1 MYKLIASIKK
11 EVLVL
16 IRDWAGLGL
25 IFLMPVALVLV
36 MTLIQDAS
44 FRKLDETKITLLYLD
59 EDQDTL
65 GILVKEGLEKT
76 GYFELVTDI
85 KGKKPDEKTLSKQV
99 VDGNFQMG
107 VVVSAG
113 STEAIRVRGYKLVQ
127 QTLLRSEPVE
137 PDAYPDTNHIARI
150 IIYFDPAIKMSFK
163 VTVRNALENFTSKI
177 EAGILF
183 QALSAEL
190 ANYLPEP
197 PAPLSDP
204 GGGII
209 YEEIY
214 AADEYSQII
223 PNSVQHNVPAWTI
236 FAMFFI
242 IIPLTGN
249 LIREKE
255 SGLATRLQ
263 LMPGSRFQSL
273 GAKIA
278 VYTAVGLLQFLIILL
293 IAKLVFPLFHLP
305 SLALGPEK
313 TALLM
318 MALATTLAAT
328 GYSVLVGTVARTH
341 DQAAVFGMV
350 SVIILAAIGG
360 IWVPVFMMPNLMQ
373 SLSIISP
380 LNWSLDGFYDI
391 LLRGGGLRDVAGK
404 FCALIAFFA
413 VNLGVAIW
421 ARGKRR

>member
-1 MYKLIASIKK
+1 MNRLLASIKK
-11 EVLVL
+11 EILILV
-16 IRDWAGLGL
+16 RDLAGLGL

-59 EDQDTL
+59 EDRDTL
-65 GILVKEGLEKT
+65 GIQVKQGLENA
-76 GYFELVTDI
+76 GYFELVTDL
-85 KGKKPDEKTLSKQV
+85 KNHNLDEKLLITEVKE
-99 VDGNFQMG
+99 GNFQMG
-107 VVVSAG
+107 VVIRRG
-113 STEAIRVRGYKLVQ
+113 STEAIRARGQKLVQ
-127 QTLLRSEPVE
+127 QTMLG
-137 PDAYPDTNHIARI
+137 PDDQAIEDTAAKAKIV
-150 IIYFDPAIKMSFK
+150 IYFDPAIKISFK

-183 QALSAEL
+183 KALSAEL
-190 ANYLPEP
+190 AQYLPEP

-214 AADEYSQII
+214 AADEYSQVI

-255 SGLATRLQ
+255 SGLATRLRV
-263 LMPGSRFQSL
+263 MPGSRFQAL

-278 VYTAVGLLQFLIILL
+278 VYAMVGLIQFILILVF
-293 IAKLVFPLFHLP
+293 AKLVFPLFQLP
-305 SLALGPEK
+305 KLVLGPEK
-313 TALLM
+313 PALIL

-328 GYSVLVGTVARTH
+328 GYSVLVGTLARTH

-360 IWVPVFMMPNLMQ
+360 IWVPVFMMTNLMQ
-373 SLSIISP
+373 AASIISP
-380 LNWSLDGFYDI
+380 LNWSLSGFYDI
-391 LLRGGGLRDVAGK
+391 LLRGGGLREIAGN
-404 FCALIAFFA
+404 FSALIGFF
-413 VNLGVAIW
+413 VINLAIAIW
-421 ARGKRR
+421 VGRRSVRR

>member
-1 MYKLIASIKK
+1 MKRLLASIKK
-11 EVLVL
+11 EFLILV
-16 IRDWAGLGL
+16 RDRTGLGL

-44 FRKLDETKITLLYLD
+44 FRKLDETKITLLYFD
-59 EDQDTL
+59 EDHDTL
-65 GILVKEGLEKT
+65 GINVKAGLEKA
-76 GYFELVTDI
+76 GYFELITSLDD
-85 KGKKPDEKTLSKQV
+85 KPLDEKTVLGQV
-99 VDGNFQMG
+99 ADGNYQMG
-107 VVVSAG
+107 VVVRSG
-113 STEAIRVRGYKLVQ
+113 STEAIRLRGRTLVQ
-127 QTLLRSEPVE
+127 QTFLGLIAPEIE
-137 PDAYPDTNHIARI
+137 DTTTKARI
-150 IIYFDPAIKMSFK
+150 IIYFDPAIKISFK

-183 QALSAEL
+183 QALSAEMAEYL
-190 ANYLPEP
+190 AEP

-214 AADEYSQII
+214 AADEYSDII

-249 LIREKE
+249 LIRERE
-255 SGLATRLQ
+255 SGLATRLKV
-263 LMPGSRFQSL
+263 MPGNQFQFL

-278 VYTAVGLLQFLIILL
+278 VYVLVGLVQFGILL
-293 IAKLVFPLFHLP
+293 LFAKMVFPLFQLP
-305 SLALGPEK
+305 SLVLGPEK
-313 TALLM
+313 FALFM

-328 GYSVLVGTVARTH
+328 GYSVLVGTVARSH

-360 IWVPVFMMPNLMQ
+360 IWVPVFMMTNLMQ
-373 SLSIISP
+373 AASIISP
-380 LNWSLDGFYDI
+380 LNWSLDGFYNI
-391 LLRGGGLRDVAGK
+391 LLRGGGIREIAANFL
-404 FCALIAFFA
+404 ALLVFFA
-413 VNLGVAIW
+413 VNLIVAIW
-421 ARGKRR
+421 ISSKRVKL

>member
-1 MYKLIASIKK
+1 MNRLLASIKK
-11 EVLVL
+11 EFL
-16 IRDWAGLGL
+16 ILARDRAGLGL
-25 IFLMPVALVLV
+25 IFLMPAALVLV

-59 EDQDTL
+59 EDRDTL
-65 GILVKEGLEKT
+65 GIQVKQGLEKA
-76 GYFELVTDI
+76 GYFELITGLKDQDLDEKSLFNEVK
-85 KGKKPDEKTLSKQV
+85 KGK
-99 VDGNFQMG
+99 FQMG
-107 VVVSAG
+107 VVIRKG
-113 STEAIRVRGYKLVQ
+113 STEAIRARGQKLVQ
-127 QTLLRSEPVE
+127 QTLLGFNDQTVE
-137 PDAYPDTNHIARI
+137 DTTLKAKI
-150 IIYFDPAIKMSFK
+150 IIYFDPVIKISFK

-177 EAGILF
+177 EAGILS

-190 ANYLPEP
+190 AQYLPEP

-209 YEEIY
+209 YEEVY
-214 AADEYSQII
+214 ASDEYSDII

-249 LIREKE
+249 LIRERE
-255 SGLATRLQ
+255 SGLATRLRV
-263 LMPGSRFQSL
+263 MPGSQLQAL

-278 VYTAVGLLQFLIILL
+278 VYVMVGLIQFILL
-293 IAKLVFPLFHLP
+293 LVLGKLVFPLFQLP
-305 SLALGPEK
+305 PLVLGPEK
-313 TALLM
+313 LALFL

-360 IWVPVFMMPNLMQ
+360 IWVPVFVMPNLMQ
-373 SLSIISP
+373 AVSVISP

-391 LLRGGGLRDVAGK
+391 LLRGGGLREIAGN
-404 FCALIAFFA
+404 FTALIAFFA
-413 VNLGVAIW
+413 INLTAAIW
-421 ARGKRR
+421 VSSRRVRL